1 MDNYLE
7 IALSAVKKAE
17 KEIMKVYNQSS
28 FDVEYK
34 DDNSP
39 VTIADTKAEEIIISE
54 IKDHFPSHSVLGE
67 EFGSDDVDSEF
78 IWITDP
84 IDGTVKF
91 SHRIPLFSTQ
101 LALVQEGEV
110 ILGIT
115 NNLALGELFHA
126 EKGKGTFKNGKRVY
140 VSKTVDLTKA
150 FITAGSIKHFYRN
163 GTMENY
169 AKLVEVC
176 RSRGFGDAYAYS
188 LLAAGNVDI
197 SMEAMTKIWDIA
209 AAKILIEEAGGKVTD
224 FEGKEI
230 KMDRRGDITVL
241 ATNGLLH
248 EQVLKYMKSD

>member
-1 MDNYLE
+1 MNYLE
-7 IALSAVKKAE
+7 VALEAVKKAE
-17 KEIMKVYNQSS
+17 KEIMKVYNQPS

-39 VTIADTKAEEIIISE
+39 VTVADTKAEEIIISE
-54 IKDHFPSHSVLGE
+54 IKKHFPSHSVLGE

-78 IWITDP
+78 VWITDP

-91 SHRIPLFSTQ
+91 SHKIPLFSTQ
-101 LALVQEGEV
+101 LALVREGEV

-115 NNLALGELFHA
+115 NNLAFGELFYA
-126 EKGKGTFKNGKRVY
+126 EKGKGTFKNGERVK
-140 VSKTVDLTKA
+140 VSAVTDLTKA

-163 GTMENY
+163 DTMEKY

-188 LLAAGNVDI
+188 LVAAGNVDI
-197 SMEAMTKIWDIA
+197 CMEAMTKIWDIA
-209 AAKILIEEAGGKVTD
+209 ASKILIEEAGGKITN
-224 FEGKEI
+224 FEGK
-230 KMDRRGDITVL
+230 DITMDQRGEITVI

-248 EQVLKYMKSD
+248 DQVVEYMRSA